1 MSTQAVVTIV
11 AIVVIVLLA
20 AAVAVA
26 TRKRRSTQLRE
37 EFGPEYD
44 RTVGDAGKR
53 RDAEKDLAARKDE
66 YAELDLRPLTPA
78 ARERYTS
85 SWTQVQAKFV
95 DAPAL
100 AVSEADTLV
109 TQLMADRGYPTE
121 DFDVQARLLSVE
133 HAHVLESYRSAHT
146 VELASRARQATTED
160 IRNAML
166 DFRRV
171 FEDVMA
177 ESDAESDNT
186 DDASDTRN
194 STGDSEPYPV
204 EPTDRE
210 TESESRLRP

>member
-133 HAHVLESYRSAHT
+133 HAHVLESYRSAHG

-177 ESDAESDNT
+177 ESDNT
-186 DDASDTRN
+186 SGGSGSDTRN

>member
-1 MSTQAVVTIV
+1 MSTQAVVTVV

-177 ESDAESDNT
+177 ESDNTSDGSG
-186 DDASDTRN
+186 SDTRN

>member
-177 ESDAESDNT
+177 ESDNTSDGSG
-186 DDASDTRN
+186 SDTRN

>member
-26 TRKRRSTQLRE
+26 TRRRRSTQLRE

-133 HAHVLESYRSAHT
+133 HAHVLESYRSAHG
-146 VELASRARQATTED
+146 VELASRARQASTED

-177 ESDAESDNT
+177 ESDNTSD
-186 DDASDTRN
+186 DSDTRN

-204 EPTDRE
+204 EPTGRETE

>member
-11 AIVVIVLLA
+11 AIVVIVLFA

-26 TRKRRSTQLRE
+26 TRRRRSTQLRE

-177 ESDAESDNT
+177 ESDNTSDGSG
-186 DDASDTRN
+186 SDTRN

-204 EPTDRE
+204 EPTGRE
-210 TESESRLRP
+210 TETESRLRP